1 MDNSHVRS
9 ASVSASVSPPLS
21 PHNPLAAAPAKQ
33 HSSLHRLLD
42 QSQQFSPEYGGQL
55 SNHLPMALHALHAL
69 GANEA
74 RLQSFF
80 NAYATSHL
88 ANRATP
94 AIADSPEADRAGGE
108 SLDWQAC
115 FGQLAAFNAL
125 RRHFS
130 GILSRQGRDAVLR
143 EVLPELLPGLAAA
156 AFHGAI
162 RTAHAVES
170 EHEVELAS
178 ALAYWTC
185 RWQPLPAPLT
195 DGTPVPMLGLDAWA
209 KRLRHE
215 ARTWRGDAPLIF
227 LRMQQASATP
237 SLASLAVALA
247 PAISGRDRLAELA
260 SLALTLYL
268 ESRSFTVLHMITGL
282 RALRVLSTWV
292 DLDAAPVQPLLARV
306 FVAAFMASGAQRQDL
321 SLVIAAALR
330 QRASW
335 QALAAAAVQADDEHE
350 IKLVHACRE
359 EMAVYGDERYLHA
372 AALVLTR

>member
-1 MDNSHVRS
+1 MDNSHLRSAAVS
-9 ASVSASVSPPLS
+9 ASVSAPLT
-21 PHNPLAAAPAKQ
+21 PHNPLAAAPEKQ

-42 QSQQFSPEYGGQL
+42 QSQQFSPEYGGRL

-94 AIADSPEADRAGGE
+94 AMDDSPKAGCAGGE

-115 FGQLAAFNAL
+115 LGQLAAFNAL

-130 GILSRQGRDAVLR
+130 AMLSRQGRDAVLR
-143 EVLPELLPGLAAA
+143 EVLPELLPGVAAA

-170 EHEVELAS
+170 EHEGELAS

-195 DGTPVPMLGLDAWA
+195 DGTPLPMLGLDAWA
-209 KRLRHE
+209 ERLRHE
-215 ARTWRGDAPLIF
+215 ARTWCGDAPLIF

-260 SLALTLYL
+260 RHALTLYL

-282 RALRVLSTWV
+282 RALRVLSAWF

-306 FVAAFMASGAQRQDL
+306 FVAAFMASGAQRRDL